1 MVKEGLTWLVC
12 WRDEV
17 QKMQV
22 QEANVAIDYRNAA
35 RCKSYSD
42 SRQCWRNTS
51 VHGHVACLVGRARD
65 PLDDKV
71 RLALEPSASTCV
83 CGCRVCMICAFC
95 ISAAVLR
102 AVFSCIVTVYALWCS
117 QKIESDSRD
126 SACEPAPSPL
136 LRSSLT
142 HAHRCIGPRN
152 PTGRCLH
159 TLGGAGK
166 GIPKGGTR
174 RKGERVESA
183 RVSV

>member
-1 MVKEGLTWLVC
+1 
-12 WRDEV
+12 
-17 QKMQV
+17 MQV
-22 QEANVAIDYRNAA
+22 QEANVAIDYRNA

-65 PLDDKV
+65 RWMTRYDS
-71 RLALEPSASTCV
+71 RLSRRPARV
-83 CGCRVCMICAFC
+83 YVCRVRMICAFC

-126 SACEPAPSPL
+126 SACEPAPSRCYAP
-136 LRSSLT
+136 RSHMHTGASG
-142 HAHRCIGPRN
+142 HASHRC
-152 PTGRCLH
+152 LY

>member
-1 MVKEGLTWLVC
+1 MC

-22 QEANVAIDYRNAA
+22 QEANVAIDYRNA

-126 SACEPAPSPL
+126 SACEPAPSRCYAP
-136 LRSSLT
+136 RSHMHTGASG
-142 HAHRCIGPRN
+142 HATHRC
-152 PTGRCLH
+152 LY

-183 RVSV
+183 G

>member
-65 PLDDKV
+65 PLDDV
-71 RLALEPSASTCV
+71 APVQHVCMCVSCVYDFARFVYLLHCSELYSAALSLCMRFGAPRRLIRVKTAFGASALVIMPSMMRKFESFVVSPSSSRSCV
-83 CGCRVCMICAFC
+83 CLA
-95 ISAAVLR
+95 
-102 AVFSCIVTVYALWCS
+102 T
-117 QKIESDSRD
+117 
-126 SACEPAPSPL
+126 SP
-136 LRSSLT
+136 
-142 HAHRCIGPRN
+142 
-152 PTGRCLH
+152 
-159 TLGGAGK
+159 
-166 GIPKGGTR
+166 
-174 RKGERVESA
+174 
-183 RVSV
+183 

>member
-1 MVKEGLTWLVC
+1 VC

-22 QEANVAIDYRNAA
+22 QEANVAIDYRNA

-65 PLDDKV
+65 RWMTRYDS
-71 RLALEPSASTCV
+71 RLSRRPARV
-83 CGCRVCMICAFC
+83 YVCRVRMICAFC

-117 QKIESDSRD
+117 RRLNLTAEI
-126 SACEPAPSPL
+126 ATLPAHTCTQVHRPTQPKQADAYLGEIDVS
-136 LRSSLT
+136 
-142 HAHRCIGPRN
+142 RCI
-152 PTGRCLH
+152 
-159 TLGGAGK
+159 
-166 GIPKGGTR
+166 
-174 RKGERVESA
+174 
-183 RVSV
+183 

>member
-1 MVKEGLTWLVC
+1 
-12 WRDEV
+12 
-17 QKMQV
+17 MQV
-22 QEANVAIDYRNAA
+22 QEANVAIDYRNA

-42 SRQCWRNTS
+42 SRQCWRSTS

-65 PLDDKV
+65 RWMTRYDS
-71 RLALEPSASTCV
+71 RLSRRPARV
-83 CGCRVCMICAFC
+83 YVCRVRMICAFC

-126 SACEPAPSPL
+126 SACEPAPSRCYAP
-136 LRSSLT
+136 RSHMHTGASG
-142 HAHRCIGPRN
+142 HATHRC
-152 PTGRCLH
+152 LY

-166 GIPKGGTR
+166 GIPNGGTR

-183 RVSV
+183 G

>member
-1 MVKEGLTWLVC
+1 M
-12 WRDEV
+12 
-17 QKMQV
+17 
-22 QEANVAIDYRNAA
+22 AIDYRNA

-51 VHGHVACLVGRARD
+51 VHGHVACLVGRAHDRWMTRYD
-65 PLDDKV
+65 S
-71 RLALEPSASTCV
+71 RLRRRPARV
-83 CGCRVCMICAFC
+83 YVCRVCMICAFC

-126 SACEPAPSPL
+126 SACEPAPSRCYAP
-136 LRSSLT
+136 RSHMHTGASG
-142 HAHRCIGPRN
+142 HATHRC
-152 PTGRCLH
+152 LY

-166 GIPKGGTR
+166 GIPNGGTR

-183 RVSV
+183 G

>member
-1 MVKEGLTWLVC
+1 
-12 WRDEV
+12 
-17 QKMQV
+17 MQV
-22 QEANVAIDYRNAA
+22 QEANVANDYRNAA

-51 VHGHVACLVGRARD
+51 VYGPVVCLVGRARD

-126 SACEPAPSPL
+126 SACEPAPSRCYAP
-136 LRSSLT
+136 RSHMHTGASA
-142 HAHRCIGPRN
+142 HATQP
-152 PTGRCLH
+152 GRRLH
-159 TLGGAGK
+159 TLGGAGR
-166 GIPKGGTR
+166 GYR
-174 RKGERVESA
+174 REGRGEKARGLRV
-183 RVSV
+183 RG

>member
-1 MVKEGLTWLVC
+1 MLEKYVC
-12 WRDEV
+12 AWTRRLLGG
-17 QKMQV
+17 QS
-22 QEANVAIDYRNAA
+22 A
-35 RCKSYSD
+35 RS
-42 SRQCWRNTS
+42 
-51 VHGHVACLVGRARD
+51 
-65 PLDDKV
+65 LDDKV

-152 PTGRCLH
+152 PSRPTP
-159 TLGGAGK
+159 T
-166 GIPKGGTR
+166 
-174 RKGERVESA
+174 SA
-183 RVSV
+183 RLMCLGVSDSRDSIYTFITPTLASRSLSLAHDLPTFPCCT

>member
-1 MVKEGLTWLVC
+1 
-12 WRDEV
+12 
-17 QKMQV
+17 
-22 QEANVAIDYRNAA
+22 VAIDYRNTD
-35 RCKSYSD
+35 RCKNYSD
-42 SRQCWRNTS
+42 GRQCWRYTS

-65 PLDDKV
+65 RWMTRYDS
-71 RLALEPSASTCV
+71 RLSRRPARV
-83 CGCRVCMICAFC
+83 YVCRVRMICAFC

-126 SACEPAPSPL
+126 SACEPAPSRCYAP
-136 LRSSLT
+136 RSHMHTGASG
-142 HAHRCIGPRN
+142 HASHRC
-152 PTGRCLH
+152 LY

-183 RVSV
+183 RVSVCS